1 MTGQPNQ
8 RLLIAGG
15 LLAFL
20 GLSLGAL
27 LPVFTNP
34 RMALSAHQQG
44 IVGGVLMI
52 VFGLAWPC
60 AKLLGRRA
68 AFTERLL
75 VFGGYAIWIGSLLAA
90 GFGTSRAT
98 PIAGA
103 GFAGARWQEA
113 VVATVLLLGSLAT
126 LVGVASMLVGFTQH
140 GRSSDHQP
148 EVLTPPSS

>member
-8 RLLIAGG
+8 KLLIAGG

-20 GLSLGAL
+20 GLSLGAV

-34 RMALSAHQQG
+34 RMALSSHQQG
-44 IVGGVLMI
+44 ILGGTLMI

-68 AFTERLL
+68 VFTERLL
-75 VFGGYAIWIGSLLAA
+75 VIGGYAIWIGTLLAA

-103 GFAGARWQEA
+103 GFTGARWQEA
-113 VVATVLLLGSLAT
+113 VVAIVLLLGSLST
-126 LVGVASMLVGFTQH
+126 LVGVGSMLVGFTQH
-140 GRSSDHQP
+140 GGRSDHRP
-148 EVLTPPSS
+148 EALTPS